1 MIGKIVIQLKGNST
15 AVFIACLSFLCSGFL
30 RMNILF
36 QPNFLDVF
44 FWTLSSYFIICWI
57 DTDDKKFLYY
67 LGTCFGFAILGK
79 YTTAFYII
87 S

>member
-1 MIGKIVIQLKGNST
+1 MPPLLAVMGYISKLLGGSVQSVYLWGSLFGAATIIVIGKIVIQLKGNST

-44 FWTLSSYFIICWI
+44 FWT
-57 DTDDKKFLYY
+57 
-67 LGTCFGFAILGK
+67 
-79 YTTAFYII
+79 
-87 S
+87 